1 MEVKETMHIEFELKN
16 PDGTSRVETTLFR
29 YDYIS
34 GQNAQD
40 ASINVNFYDLADL
53 VEKIG
58 APNFE
63 SIGVKLQVNLTLS
76 NGVEKIGEVILPEN
90 VMQASPAQLREMG
103 NQAHH

>member
-1 MEVKETMHIEFELKN
+1 MEVKEAMHIEFELKN
-16 PDGTSRVETTLFR
+16 PDGTTRIESTLLR
-29 YDYIS
+29 YNYIS
-34 GQNAQD
+34 GQNAQE
-40 ASINVNFYDLADL
+40 ASINVNSYDLADL

-103 NQAHH
+103 DQAHQ

>member
-1 MEVKETMHIEFELKN
+1 MQVNETMEITLELKN
-16 PDGTSRVETTLFR
+16 PDGSSRVETTLLR
-29 YDYIS
+29 YNYIS
-34 GQNAQD
+34 EQNAQD
-40 ASINVNFYDLADL
+40 AHINVNSYDLADL

-58 APNFE
+58 APNFQ

-76 NGVEKIGEVILPEN
+76 NGTEKVGEVILPEN

>member
-1 MEVKETMHIEFELKN
+1 MEVKEAMHIEFELKN
-16 PDGTSRVETTLFR
+16 PDGTTRIDSTVLR
-29 YDYIS
+29 YNYIS
-34 GQNAQD
+34 GQNAQE
-40 ASINVNFYDLADL
+40 ASINVNSYDLADL

-103 NQAHH
+103 DHAHQ

>member
-1 MEVKETMHIEFELKN
+1 MEVKEAMHIEFELKN
-16 PDGTSRVETTLFR
+16 PDGTTRIETTLLR
-29 YDYIS
+29 YNYIS
-34 GQNAQD
+34 GQNAQE
-40 ASINVNFYDLADL
+40 ASINVNSYDLADL

-103 NQAHH
+103 DQAHQ

>member
-1 MEVKETMHIEFELKN
+1 M
-16 PDGTSRVETTLFR
+16 
-29 YDYIS
+29 
-34 GQNAQD
+34 
-40 ASINVNFYDLADL
+40 ADL

-103 NQAHH
+103 DHAHQ

>member
-1 MEVKETMHIEFELKN
+1 MQVNETMEITLELRN
-16 PDGTSRVETTLFR
+16 PNGSSRVETCNIR
-29 YDYIS
+29 YNYIS
-34 GQNAQD
+34 EQNAHD
-40 ASINVNFYDLADL
+40 AHINVNSYDLADL

-58 APNFE
+58 APNFQ

-76 NGVEKIGEVILPEN
+76 NGTEKVGEVILPED

>member
-1 MEVKETMHIEFELKN
+1 MEVKEAMHIEFELKN
-16 PDGTSRVETTLFR
+16 PDGTTRIDSTVLR
-29 YDYIS
+29 YNYIS
-34 GQNAQD
+34 GQNAQE
-40 ASINVNFYDLADL
+40 ASINVNSYDLADL

-90 VMQASPAQLREMG
+90 VMQASPAQLREIG
-103 NQAHH
+103 DHAHQ